1 VTRCSTPGDRR
12 ARAAAP
18 AVALLLALVGCSSG
32 TDPPAGPEAGPTPC
46 PGSQPEPGFSSLFDG
61 TPESLA
67 GWRQAGP
74 GGFQLENCTLRTYGG
89 LGLLWHERPLSA
101 YELRVDWRLD
111 GDDNS
116 GVFVGFP
123 DPGGDPGV
131 AIAVGREVQ
140 IDATDTPDATT
151 GAVYAVQAPDTAARD
166 RALAPPGEWN
176 TFTVTVQDRRIVV
189 ELNGVLVNEYV
200 ETDQTRL
207 VTPGH
212 VGLQNHGEAD
222 DVSFR
227 RVRVRVLD

>member
-1 VTRCSTPGDRR
+1 M
-12 ARAAAP
+12 RAALLA
-18 AVALLLALVGCSSG
+18 AALLLVALVGCS
-32 TDPPAGPEAGPTPC
+32 AGADPEAGAESEPVRC
-46 PGSQPEPGFSSLFDG
+46 PESQAEPGFSSLFDG

-74 GGFQLENCTLRTYGG
+74 GGVRLEECTLRTYGG

-101 YELRVDWRLD
+101 YELRVDWRLE

-123 DPGGDPGV
+123 DPGDDPGV

-176 TFTVTVQDRRIVV
+176 TFAVTVQDRRIVV
-189 ELNGVLVNEYV
+189 ELNGVLVNDYV
-200 ETDQTRL
+200 ETDPTRL
-207 VTPGH
+207 VAPGH

-222 DVSFR
+222 QVSFR
-227 RVRVRVLD
+227 RVRVRELR

>member
-1 VTRCSTPGDRR
+1 MTVSTRG
-12 ARAAAP
+12 AVL
-18 AVALLLALVGCSSG
+18 AVALLTALVGCG
-32 TDPPAGPEAGPTPC
+32 PGADPEGLNAEPTPC
-46 PGSQPEPGFSSLFDG
+46 PESQAEPGFSSLFDG

-67 GWRQAGP
+67 EWRQAGP
-74 GGFQLENCTLRTYGG
+74 GGFRLEDCTLRTHGG
-89 LGLLWHERPLSA
+89 LGLLWHERPLSE

-131 AIAVGREVQ
+131 GIAVGREVQ
-140 IDATDTPDATT
+140 IDATDSPDATT
-151 GAVYAVQAPDTAARD
+151 GAVYGVQAPDTAARD

-176 TFTVTVQDRRIVV
+176 TFTVTVRDRRIVV
-189 ELNGVLVNEYV
+189 HLNGVLVNDYV
-200 ETDQTRL
+200 ETDQARL

-222 DVSFR
+222 EVSFR
-227 RVRVRVLD
+227 RVQVRELD

>member
-1 VTRCSTPGDRR
+1 MTRCSTPGDRR
-12 ARAAAP
+12 ARAAAS

-32 TDPPAGPEAGPTPC
+32 ADPPPGPEADPTPC
-46 PGSQPEPGFSSLFDG
+46 PESQPEPGFSSLFDG

-74 GGFQLENCTLRTYGG
+74 GGFRLEDCTLRTYGG

-123 DPGGDPGV
+123 DPGDDPGV

-140 IDATDTPDATT
+140 IDATDAPDATT
-151 GAVYAVQAPDTAARD
+151 GAVYAVQAPYMAARN

-176 TFTVTVQDRRIVV
+176 TFAVTVRDRGVV
-189 ELNGVLVNEYV
+189 VHLNGVRVNDYV
-200 ETDQTRL
+200 ETDPTRL

-222 DVSFR
+222 DVTFR
-227 RVRVRVLD
+227 RVRVRELD